1 MSDTAANLRAQ
12 FPLLAA
18 APELHYLDSAA
29 TAQIHRAALDAV
41 VSHETTRRANVMRG
55 TYRLAEAADLA
66 YEQARQSA
74 ARFLNAGSAGEI
86 VFTPGATASLNLVA
100 HAFGSTLKAGDRVL
114 VSVAEH
120 HSNFVPW
127 QMLRDRCGIELAL
140 IPVGADGRLDLARL
154 PGLMGDRCRLVA
166 VTQCSNVTGAWT
178 DAAGTEAFVAGE
190 GKEIHAQRLDILRP
204 VLHGLRAVEQHPG
217 PDLARRGDDGGDIG
231 PRAGD
236 VGALRDGD
244 KAAAAAHE
252 FRQLRQVEP
261 PVGIDRDQCQFDAT
275 AIAQHLPGYE
285 VAVVFGCRNQYPV
298 PRLQRRA
305 EGMSDKIERR
315 RGTGG
320 EHDLVGRIGIE
331 EAGHSLPRRFV
342 GQVGGLG
349 EAIGAAHDV
358 GATRGFMIYHC
369 LQRRTM
375 DLRRGCAVEV
385 VQFRHRCQQRE
396 LRAQACGGMVHRPF
410 NPASA
415 SGVSTSAKIASSSN
429 VTASTRDAWS
439 ASTSRAPT
447 SPLTAIISAKNSR
460 GQRMGLPRRPFP
472 TGATILGCCGS
483 KAASR

>member
-114 VSVAEH
+114 ISVAEH

-178 DAAGTEAFVAGE
+178 DVAAIVAAARKVGARVLLDGTQAVQHGPQDVRAMDIDFYAFSGHKCFGPGGVGVLWGRAEALARMPPFLGGGGMIAEVTPEASTWAAPPQRFEAGTPPIAQAIGLAAALEWMMTLDWAAIREREDALCQQLIE
-190 GKEIHAQRLDILRP
+190 GLARIP
-204 VLHGLRAVEQHPG
+204 GLRLLGPQHQGPG
-217 PDLARRGDDGGDIG
+217 DRG
-231 PRAGD
+231 
-236 VGALRDGD
+236 
-244 KAAAAAHE
+244 
-252 FRQLRQVEP
+252 
-261 PVGIDRDQCQFDAT
+261 
-275 AIAQHLPGYE
+275 
-285 VAVVFGCRNQYPV
+285 
-298 PRLQRRA
+298 
-305 EGMSDKIERR
+305 
-315 RGTGG
+315 
-320 EHDLVGRIGIE
+320 
-331 EAGHSLPRRFV
+331 
-342 GQVGGLG
+342 
-349 EAIGAAHDV
+349 
-358 GATRGFMIYHC
+358 
-369 LQRRTM
+369 
-375 DLRRGCAVEV
+375 
-385 VQFRHRCQQRE
+385 
-396 LRAQACGGMVHRPF
+396 
-410 NPASA
+410 
-415 SGVSTSAKIASSSN
+415 
-429 VTASTRDAWS
+429 
-439 ASTSRAPT
+439 
-447 SPLTAIISAKNSR
+447 
-460 GQRMGLPRRPFP
+460 
-472 TGATILGCCGS
+472 
-483 KAASR
+483 

>member
-66 YEQARQSA
+66 YERARQSA

-178 DAAGTEAFVAGE
+178 DVAAIVAAARKVGARVLLDGAQAVQHGPQDVQALGVDFLAFSGHKCFGPGGVGVLWGRAEALAQMPPFLGGGGMIAAVTPAASTWAAPPQRFEAGTPPIAQAVGLAAALEWMMTLDWVAIREREDALCQSLIE
-190 GKEIHAQRLDILRP
+190 GLARIP
-204 VLHGLRAVEQHPG
+204 GLRQLGPRHGTRAPIVSFDIPGLHPHDICQVLDAQNLALRG
-217 PDLARRGDDGGDIG
+217 GHHCAQPLLAALGAEACTRASIALYNGEADIEALLAGLDRARR
-231 PRAGD
+231 
-236 VGALRDGD
+236 
-244 KAAAAAHE
+244 
-252 FRQLRQVEP
+252 
-261 PVGIDRDQCQFDAT
+261 
-275 AIAQHLPGYE
+275 
-285 VAVVFGCRNQYPV
+285 
-298 PRLQRRA
+298 
-305 EGMSDKIERR
+305 
-315 RGTGG
+315 
-320 EHDLVGRIGIE
+320 
-331 EAGHSLPRRFV
+331 
-342 GQVGGLG
+342 
-349 EAIGAAHDV
+349 
-358 GATRGFMIYHC
+358 
-369 LQRRTM
+369 
-375 DLRRGCAVEV
+375 
-385 VQFRHRCQQRE
+385 E
-396 LRAQACGGMVHRPF
+396 LA
-410 NPASA
+410 
-415 SGVSTSAKIASSSN
+415 
-429 VTASTRDAWS
+429 
-439 ASTSRAPT
+439 
-447 SPLTAIISAKNSR
+447 
-460 GQRMGLPRRPFP
+460 
-472 TGATILGCCGS
+472 
-483 KAASR
+483 